1 MKTNQIFSAKIS
13 AGLMNRL
20 FTDKL
25 TMSEMD
31 SNPSWAVKDDYD
43 NCFSSFQKWNLQK
56 SACDDGVKNEL
67 RLVLAKIGA
76 NLSFP
81 GLKMLLNGL

>member
-1 MKTNQIFSAKIS
+1 MYV
-13 AGLMNRL
+13 L
-20 FTDKL
+20 FREDFFG
-25 TMSEMD
+25 S
-31 SNPSWAVKDDYD
+31 PSLVGGWAWTH
-43 NCFSSFQKWNLQK
+43 QKWNLQK

>member
-1 MKTNQIFSAKIS
+1 MRGKRVEWNTPIFLEFS
-13 AGLMNRL
+13 
-20 FTDKL
+20 
-25 TMSEMD
+25 
-31 SNPSWAVKDDYD
+31 VKKPIA
-43 NCFSSFQKWNLQK
+43 CQRQKWNLQK